1 MIYLL
6 LKTKVEP
13 YTAVKSKVLSALRTE
28 VFGGIATDAIG
39 RRQAVEPWLD
49 DAPQPTYGSE
59 GWRSRPGGPVLFF
72 FFQLHLYLYDIAL

>member
-39 RRQAVEPWLD
+39 RRQSVEPWLE
-49 DAPQPTYGSE
+49 DAPQLVWFRGLAFE
-59 GWRSRPGGPVLFF
+59 SRWLGAVFF
-72 FFQLHLYLYDIAL
+72 HCIYI

>member
-39 RRQAVEPWLD
+39 GRQAVEPWL

-59 GWRSRPGGPVLFF
+59 VPRSRPGGSVLFF
-72 FFQLHLYLYDIAL
+72 SNCIYICTI